1 MKLVSFNVN
10 GIRAILGKGFAES
23 FASLDADIFFIEES
37 KFSED
42 AHLLFPFTKEGYE
55 TYWTVSKVRKG
66 YSGVAA
72 FTRKKP
78 LSVHYGLLDGKY
90 DEEGRVITLEYED
103 FYFVGAYVPNAGDGL
118 KRMDFRM
125 QYERDLLE
133 YFKFLE
139 QKKPII
145 YTGDLNVAHNP
156 IDLKNPSAN
165 THNPG
170 YTDEERG
177 AFNKLLDAGYTD
189 TWRAL
194 HPEEVKYSWWSYRFH
209 ARENNAGW
217 RIDYFLVSNRIFDK
231 VKGAEIHNDIFGSD
245 HCPVS
250 LNIDFAF

>member
-23 FASLDADIFFIEES
+23 FHQFDADIFFIEES

-42 AHLLFPFTKEGYE
+42 VHQSFPFNAEGYE
-55 TYWTVSKVRKG
+55 TYWTVSKARKG

-72 FTRKKP
+72 FTKKKP
-78 LSVHYGLLDGKY
+78 LSVHYGLLNGKY

-125 QYERDLLE
+125 QFERDLLD
-133 YFKFLE
+133 YFAFLE
-139 QKKPII
+139 QTKPII
-145 YTGDLNVAHNP
+145 YTGDLNVAHEE
-156 IDLKNPSAN
+156 IDIKNPSTN
-165 THNPG
+165 HNNPG
-170 YTDEERG
+170 FTDQERN
-177 AFNKLLDAGYTD
+177 AFTHLLSKGYVD
-189 TWRAL
+189 TYRYL
-194 HPEEVKYSWWSYRFH
+194 HPNDVKYSWWSYRFH

-217 RIDYFLVSNRIFDK
+217 RIDYFVVSDALKDRIES
-231 VKGAEIHNDIFGSD
+231 AEIHNDVFGSD

-250 LNIDFAF
+250 LTINMSF

>member
-23 FASLDADIFFIEES
+23 FHQFDADIFFIEES

-42 AHLLFPFTKEGYE
+42 VHQSFPFNAEGYE

-72 FTRKKP
+72 FTKKKP
-78 LSVHYGLLDGKY
+78 LSVHYGLLNGKY

-125 QYERDLLE
+125 RFERDLLD
-133 YFKFLE
+133 YFAFLE
-139 QKKPII
+139 QTKPII
-145 YTGDLNVAHNP
+145 YTGDLNVAHEE
-156 IDLKNPSAN
+156 IDIKNPSTN
-165 THNPG
+165 HNNPG
-170 YTDEERG
+170 FTDQERN
-177 AFNKLLDAGYTD
+177 AFTHLLSKGYVD
-189 TWRAL
+189 TYRYL
-194 HPEEVKYSWWSYRFH
+194 HPNDVKYSWWSYRFH

-217 RIDYFLVSNRIFDK
+217 RIDYFVVSNALKDRIES
-231 VKGAEIHNDIFGSD
+231 AEIHNDVFGSD

-250 LNIDFAF
+250 LTINMSF